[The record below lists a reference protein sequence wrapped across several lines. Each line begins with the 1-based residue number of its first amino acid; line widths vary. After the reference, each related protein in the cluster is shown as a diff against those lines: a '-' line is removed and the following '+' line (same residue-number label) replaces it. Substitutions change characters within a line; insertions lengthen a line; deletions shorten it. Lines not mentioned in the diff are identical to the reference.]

1 MAYFK
6 SLEERK
12 LSIFEDACAGCD
24 TEGGAPA
31 GEEDGGEGA
40 EVLDNPLIKA
50 LRKLK
55 DNKKKRKPVAEERK
69 EKPTMNMRLK
79 ASGLDMEVD
88 KVDNKEKKMK
98 LIERA
103 RKIRQ
108 ELD

>member
-1 MAYFK
+1 MAYYK

-24 TEGGAPA
+24 TDGGEPSGA
-31 GEEDGGEGA
+31 EDGGEGA

-50 LRKLK
+50 LKKLK
-55 DNKKKRKPVAEERK
+55 SKKKKPVAEEMK
-69 EKPTMNMRLK
+69 AKPIMNMRLQ
-79 ASGLDMEVD
+79 ASALDMKVD
-88 KVDNKEKKMK
+88 KEPNKDKKFK
-98 LIERA
+98 LIDRA